1 MAKNLVLI
9 ALIALVAVEHDGVKY
24 GPGQDAGDKLELP
37 EAQAKPLL
45 EVGAVKLD
53 EPVAAADGGG
63 DGTDGTGTS
72 GEGGD
77 TKAVATSTKKK

>member
-9 ALIALVAVEHDGVKY
+9 AVIALVAVEHDGVKY

-37 EAQAKPLL
+37 ETQAKPLL

-53 EPVAAADGGG
+53 ESVAAADGSG
-63 DGTDGTGTS
+63 DGTDGAGTS
-72 GEGGD
+72 GEGGG
-77 TKAVATSTKKK
+77 TKPAATSAKKK